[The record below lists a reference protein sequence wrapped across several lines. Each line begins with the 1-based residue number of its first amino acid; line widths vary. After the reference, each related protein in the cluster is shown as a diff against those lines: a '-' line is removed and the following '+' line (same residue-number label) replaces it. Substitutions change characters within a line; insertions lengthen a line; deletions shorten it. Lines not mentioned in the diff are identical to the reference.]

1 MKVKIAAGML
11 LAFLI
16 TAQAAFGA
24 VGSAQHKYGGT
35 AGVTEVQVQSAV
47 APSSSLPF
55 TGLDLM
61 LLIGGGLL
69 LVLVGVSLHW
79 ISRPRAQA

>member
-1 MKVKIAAGML
+1 MKVRIAAGML

-16 TAQAAFGA
+16 TAQVAYGA
-24 VGSAQHKYGGT
+24 VGSAQHKYGGK

-47 APSSSLPF
+47 ARSSALPF

-61 LLIGGGLL
+61 LLVGGGLL